1 MYYGSIFL
9 IFQLKGKLCHEKAK
23 KLIVFKCHCSK
34 LLTSYHRI
42 TLHNS
47 PKTLIKVPK
56 NGQKSFTF
64 PPLLTEMFFLFYVVF
79 SVVFMSS
86 SPDPGF
92 C

>member
-9 IFQLKGKLCHEKAK
+9 IFQLTGKLCNEKAK

-34 LLTSYHRI
+34 ILTSYHGI
-42 TLHNS
+42 TLINS
-47 PKTLIKVPK
+47 LKTLIKVPK

-64 PPLLTEMFFLFYVVF
+64 PPLLNEMFFLFYVVF

>member
-1 MYYGSIFL
+1 MYCGSIFL
-9 IFQLKGKLCHEKAK
+9 IFQLKGKLCNEKAK

-34 LLTSYHRI
+34 ILTSYHGI

-47 PKTLIKVPK
+47 LKTLIKVPK

-64 PPLLTEMFFLFYVVF
+64 PPLLNEMFFLFYVVF

>member
-9 IFQLKGKLCHEKAK
+9 IFQLTGKLYNEKAK

-56 NGQKSFTF
+56 MDKKA
-64 PPLLTEMFFLFYVVF
+64 LLFLLY
-79 SVVFMSS
+79 
-86 SPDPGF
+86 
-92 C
+92 

>member
-1 MYYGSIFL
+1 MAVFSLFFSLQVNYVM
-9 IFQLKGKLCHEKAK
+9 K
-23 KLIVFKCHCSK
+23 KQKNLIVFKCHICSK
-34 LLTSYHRI
+34 ILTSYHRI

-47 PKTLIKVPK
+47 PKSLIKVPK